1 MISSQRRTAIAAAT
15 LVLSSGLLSGCT
27 GSGDTDSA
35 RPASST
41 ASAPTDSAASRER
54 AAKALAQVERRFHA
68 RLGVYMLD
76 TGTGRTVTYR
86 AGERFAHAS
95 TFKALAAGVVLKR
108 STDDELNRVIHYSA
122 SDLEEYAPITKR
134 HVGKGMTLRDLVK
147 AALQYSDNTA
157 ANLLL
162 DQLGGPAGLQK
173 ALRERG
179 DTTTR
184 VDRTEPTLNE
194 AKPGDTRDTSTP
206 RALGTDLRGFVLG
219 DVLPEGRRQ
228 LLTSWLRGNTT
239 GGPYIRA
246 GVPSGWKVGDKT
258 GNGGYGTRNDI
269 AIVWPTS
276 GAPIVVAVLSDR
288 GSKDAASDDALIKDA
303 TKAGLAALR

>member
-1 MISSQRRTAIAAAT
+1 MISSKCRAAIPAAT
-15 LVLSSGLLSGCT
+15 LVLASGLLSGCA
-27 GSGDTDSA
+27 GSGDTGPT
-35 RPASST
+35 RTASST
-41 ASAPTDSAASRER
+41 ASTPTDSATARDR
-54 AAKALAQVERRFHA
+54 ATKALAQIERRFHS
-68 RLGVYMLD
+68 RLGMYMLD

-95 TFKALAAGVVLKR
+95 TFKALAAGILLQR
-108 STDDELNRVIHYSA
+108 STDAELNRVISYRA
-122 SDLEEYAPITKR
+122 SDLEDYAPITKR
-134 HVGKGMTLRDLVK
+134 HVGRGMTLRDLIK

-162 DQLGGPAGLQK
+162 DRLGGPAGLQE
-173 ALRERG
+173 ALRGMG
-179 DTTTR
+179 DKTTQ

-206 RALGTDLRGFVLG
+206 RALGTDLRRFVLG
-219 DVLPEGRRQ
+219 DVLPEGRRR

-239 GGPYIRA
+239 GAPYIRA

-276 GAPIVVAVLSDR
+276 GSPIVVAVLSDR

-303 TKAGLAALR
+303 TKTGLATLR

>member
-15 LVLSSGLLSGCT
+15 LVLASGLLSGCT

-41 ASAPTDSAASRER
+41 ASTPTDPAASRER

-95 TFKALAAGVVLKR
+95 TFKALASGVVLKR

-122 SDLEEYAPITKR
+122 SDLEEYAPITKQ

-173 ALRERG
+173 ALRAMG

-184 VDRTEPTLNE
+184 VDRTEPALNE

-219 DVLPEGRRQ
+219 DVLPEGLRQ

-269 AIVWPTS
+269 AIVWPDR

>member
-1 MISSQRRTAIAAAT
+1 MIFSQRRTALSAAT
-15 LVLSSGLLSGCT
+15 LVLASGLLSGCT
-27 GSGDTDSA
+27 GSSGTGSD

-41 ASAPTDSAASRER
+41 ASTPADSAASRER

-108 STDDELNRVIHYSA
+108 STDAELNRVIHYSA
-122 SDLEEYAPITKR
+122 SDLEDYAPITKR

-173 ALRERG
+173 ALRGTG

-184 VDRTEPTLNE
+184 VNRTEPALNE

>member
-1 MISSQRRTAIAAAT
+1 MISSQRRTVIAAAT
-15 LVLSSGLLSGCT
+15 LVLASGLLSGCT

-41 ASAPTDSAASRER
+41 ASTPTDPAASRER

-95 TFKALAAGVVLKR
+95 TFKALASGIVLKR

-134 HVGKGMTLRDLVK
+134 HVGTGMTLRDLVK

-173 ALRERG
+173 ALRAMG

-184 VDRTEPTLNE
+184 VDRTEPALNE

-219 DVLPEGRRQ
+219 DALPEGRRQ

-269 AIVWPTS
+269 AIVWPNS

-288 GSKDAASDDALIKDA
+288 GAKDAASDDALIKDA

>member
-1 MISSQRRTAIAAAT
+1 MISSKRRTALSAAT
-15 LVLSSGLLSGCT
+15 LVLASGLLSGCT
-27 GSGDTDSA
+27 GSSDTGPA
-35 RPASST
+35 RPVSST
-41 ASAPTDSAASRER
+41 ASASTDSAPSRDR

-95 TFKALAAGVVLKR
+95 TFKALAAGAVLKR
-108 STDDELNRVIHYSA
+108 STDDELNRVIHYNA
-122 SDLEEYAPITKR
+122 SDLEDYAPITKR
-134 HVGKGMTLRDLVK
+134 HVDKGMTLRDLVK

-173 ALRERG
+173 ALRGMG

-184 VDRTEPTLNE
+184 VNRTEPTLNE

-206 RALGTDLRGFVLG
+206 RALGTDLRRFVLG

-228 LLTSWLRGNTT
+228 LLTGWLRGNTT

-269 AIVWPTS
+269 AIVWPPS

>member
-1 MISSQRRTAIAAAT
+1 MISSQRRTVIAAAT
-15 LVLSSGLLSGCT
+15 LVLASGLLSGCT

-41 ASAPTDSAASRER
+41 ASTPTDPAASRER

-95 TFKALAAGVVLKR
+95 TFKALASGIVLKR
-108 STDDELNRVIHYSA
+108 STDDELNRRHPTT
-122 SDLEEYAPITKR
+122 APRTSR
-134 HVGKGMTLRDLVK
+134 STHRSPSGTWAAGMTLRDLVK

-162 DQLGGPAGLQK
+162 DQLGGPAGLQR
-173 ALRERG
+173 ALRARG

-184 VDRTEPTLNE
+184 VDRTEPALNE

-219 DVLPEGRRQ
+219 DALPEGRRQ
-228 LLTSWLRGNTT
+228 LLTSLA
-239 GGPYIRA
+239 PA
-246 GVPSGWKVGDKT
+246 
-258 GNGGYGTRNDI
+258 GTRPGAPTSGQESPPDGRS
-269 AIVWPTS
+269 ATRRATAGTAHAMTSSIVWPNKR
-276 GAPIVVAVLSDR
+276 GADR
-288 GSKDAASDDALIKDA
+288 RRRPVRPRRQGR
-303 TKAGLAALR
+303 GLR

>member
-1 MISSQRRTAIAAAT
+1 MISSKRRTVLSAAT
-15 LVLSSGLLSGCT
+15 LVLASGLLSGCT
-27 GSGDTDSA
+27 GSSEAGSARPSSSTSSPSTDSA
-35 RPASST
+35 P
-41 ASAPTDSAASRER
+41 SRDH

-95 TFKALAAGVVLKR
+95 TFKALASGVVLKR

-122 SDLEEYAPITKR
+122 SDLEDYAPITKR
-134 HVGKGMTLRDLVK
+134 HVGTGMTLRDLVK

-162 DQLGGPAGLQK
+162 EQLGGPAGLQK
-173 ALRERG
+173 ALREMG

-184 VDRTEPTLNE
+184 VNRTEPALNE

-219 DVLPEGRRQ
+219 DVLPDGRRQ
-228 LLTSWLRGNTT
+228 LLTRWLRGNTT

-269 AIVWPTS
+269 AVIWPTS

-288 GSKDAASDDALIKDA
+288 GTKDAASDDALIKDA
-303 TKAGLAALR
+303 TEAGLAALR

>member
-1 MISSQRRTAIAAAT
+1 MISSKRRTALSAAA
-15 LVLSSGLLSGCT
+15 LVLSAGLLTGCT
-27 GSGDTDSA
+27 GSGGTGSD

-41 ASAPTDSAASRER
+41 ASTPADSAASRDR
-54 AAKALAQVERRFHA
+54 AAKALAQAERRFHA

-95 TFKALAAGVVLKR
+95 TFKALAAGIVLKR
-108 STDDELNRVIHYSA
+108 STDAELNRVIHYSA
-122 SDLEEYAPITKR
+122 SDLEDYAPITKQ
-134 HVGKGMTLRDLVK
+134 HVDKGMTLRDLVK

-162 DQLGGPAGLQK
+162 DQLGGPAGLQR
-173 ALRERG
+173 ALRGMG

-184 VDRTEPTLNE
+184 VNRTEPTLNE

-206 RALGTDLRGFVLG
+206 RTLGADLRGFVLG

-228 LLTSWLRGNTT
+228 LLTDWLRGNTT

-288 GSKDAASDDALIKDA
+288 SSKDAASDDALIKDA

>member
-1 MISSQRRTAIAAAT
+1 MISSKRRTALSAAT
-15 LVLSSGLLSGCT
+15 LVLASGLLSGCT
-27 GSGDTDSA
+27 GSSDTGPA
-35 RPASST
+35 GPASST
-41 ASAPTDSAASRER
+41 ASASTDSAPSRDR

-108 STDDELNRVIHYSA
+108 STDDELNRVIRYSA
-122 SDLEEYAPITKR
+122 SDLEDYAPITKR
-134 HVGKGMTLRDLVK
+134 HVDQGMTLRDLVK

-173 ALRERG
+173 ALRAMG
-179 DTTTR
+179 DATTR
-184 VDRTEPTLNE
+184 VNRTEPTLNE

-206 RALGTDLRGFVLG
+206 RTLGTDLRGFVLG

-228 LLTSWLRGNTT
+228 LLTGWLRGNTT

-269 AIVWPTS
+269 AIVWPAS
-276 GAPIVVAVLSDR
+276 GAPVVVAVLSDR